1 VSSQR
6 DAGALQ
12 RVIDEFK
19 RLPGI
24 GARSAERIA
33 FYLLT
38 ASREDAAA
46 LAGAIIAVKDQLRPC
61 ERCFNISDQPLC
73 NVCANSQRDAGVIF
87 VVEQPKD
94 LINLESTGLVHGVY
108 HVLMGRL
115 SPLDGIGPEQ
125 LTIDALMRR
134 VESGG
139 VQEVVLA
146 LNPTMEGDLTALHI
160 SELLQSTGVKVTRL
174 ARGLAPGSQIEYAN
188 KSMLEEAIRGRG

>member
-1 VSSQR
+1 
-6 DAGALQ
+6 
-12 RVIDEFK
+12 
-19 RLPGI
+19 
-24 GARSAERIA
+24 
-33 FYLLT
+33 
-38 ASREDAAA
+38 
-46 LAGAIIAVKDQLRPC
+46 
-61 ERCFNISDQPLC
+61 
-73 NVCANSQRDAGVIF
+73 
-87 VVEQPKD
+87 
-94 LINLESTGLVHGVY
+94 LVHGVY